1 MKFLTF
7 AMYEPSKTADV
18 AQAADKVAQT
28 PGIKPLNRYVCMG
41 IPFPGVSQ
49 DLMCTVTVNEAE
61 SSEAMAALSYPIRL
75 AGASVWW
82 VPVMEYEVGT
92 AADVEK
98 KYRG

>member
-7 AMYEPSKTADV
+7 VTYEPSKTADI

-41 IPFPGVSQ
+41 IPFPGFPQ
-49 DLMCTVTVNEAE
+49 DLMCTVTISEAE
-61 SSEAMAALSYPIRL
+61 SSEAMAASSYPIRL
-75 AGASVWW
+75 AGASMWW

-92 AADVEK
+92 AADVYK

>member
-7 AMYEPSKTADV
+7 VMYEPSKAAEI

-28 PGIKPLNRYVCMG
+28 PGVKPINRYVCMG
-41 IPFPGVSQ
+41 IPFYGAPQ
-49 DLMCTVTVNEAE
+49 ELMCTVTVNEAE
-61 SSEAMAALSYPIRL
+61 SSEAMAASSYPVRL
-75 AGASVWW
+75 AGASMWW
-82 VPVMEYEVGT
+82 VPVMEYEAGT